1 MSPSV
6 ELTHDEMHAL
16 LTELGARLH
25 AAGVEA
31 TLYIVS
37 GAAIAFELDV
47 RRVTADIDAVFH
59 PETTVRAEVAA
70 MANEK
75 GLPQGWLNDNAR
87 AFVPGGDD
95 DAVPFTVPGMSVALA
110 SPRHLLAMKMAAA
123 RPGQD
128 LDDLALLFDTLGL
141 TTPEAAADVRARGL
155 RRGFGRPSRERRAR
169 PHRPRGVRSAQAWA
183 RAPRTIGATGLSRS
197 QRGRPET
204 TQRAP
209 VSSTAPDLTAS
220 SRSISASHIR

>member
-1 MSPSV
+1 
-6 ELTHDEMHAL
+6 
-16 LTELGARLH
+16 
-25 AAGVEA
+25 
-31 TLYIVS
+31 
-37 GAAIAFELDV
+37 
-47 RRVTADIDAVFH
+47 VFH

-123 RPGQD
+123 RPGRD

-141 TTPEAAADVRARGL
+141 TTPEAAADVALAVYGEGSVVLPERDELVLTARAVFDRL
-155 RRGFGRPSRERRAR
+155 RPRRER
-169 PHRPRGVRSAQAWA
+169 P
-183 RAPRTIGATGLSRS
+183 APSGPPG
-197 QRGRPET
+197 
-204 TQRAP
+204 
-209 VSSTAPDLTAS
+209 
-220 SRSISASHIR
+220 

>member
-6 ELTHDEMHAL
+6 ELTHDEMRAL

-31 TLYIVS
+31 TLYIVG

-70 MANEK
+70 IAHEK

-141 TTPEAAADVRARGL
+141 TTPEAAADVALAVYGEGSVVLPERDELVLTARAVFDRL
-155 RRGFGRPSRERRAR
+155 RRRR
-169 PHRPRGVRSAQAWA
+169 VRSA
-183 RAPRTIGATGLSRS
+183 PSGPPG
-197 QRGRPET
+197 
-204 TQRAP
+204 
-209 VSSTAPDLTAS
+209 
-220 SRSISASHIR
+220 

>member
-6 ELTHDEMHAL
+6 ELTHDEMRAL

-31 TLYIVS
+31 TLYIVG

-75 GLPQGWLNDNAR
+75 GLPHGWLNDNAR

-141 TTPEAAADVRARGL
+141 TTPEAAADVALAVYGEGSVVLPERDELVLTARAVFDRL
-155 RRGFGRPSRERRAR
+155 RPRRER
-169 PHRPRGVRSAQAWA
+169 P
-183 RAPRTIGATGLSRS
+183 APSGPPG
-197 QRGRPET
+197 
-204 TQRAP
+204 
-209 VSSTAPDLTAS
+209 
-220 SRSISASHIR
+220 

>member
-1 MSPSV
+1 MSQSV
-6 ELTHDEMHAL
+6 ELTHDEMRAL

-31 TLYIVS
+31 TLYIVG

-141 TTPEAAADVRARGL
+141 TSPEAAADVALAVYGEGSVVLPERDELVLTARAVLDRL
-155 RRGFGRPSRERRAR
+155 RRRR
-169 PHRPRGVRSAQAWA
+169 VRSA
-183 RAPRTIGATGLSRS
+183 PSGPPG
-197 QRGRPET
+197 
-204 TQRAP
+204 
-209 VSSTAPDLTAS
+209 
-220 SRSISASHIR
+220 

>member
-6 ELTHDEMHAL
+6 ELTHDEMRAL

-31 TLYIVS
+31 TLYIVG

-123 RPGQD
+123 RPGRD

-141 TTPEAAADVRARGL
+141 TTPEAAADVALAVYGEGSVVLPERDELVLTARAVFDRL
-155 RRGFGRPSRERRAR
+155 RPRRER
-169 PHRPRGVRSAQAWA
+169 P
-183 RAPRTIGATGLSRS
+183 APSGPPG
-197 QRGRPET
+197 
-204 TQRAP
+204 
-209 VSSTAPDLTAS
+209 
-220 SRSISASHIR
+220 

>member
-6 ELTHDEMHAL
+6 ELTHDEMRAL

-31 TLYIVS
+31 TLYIVG

-141 TTPEAAADVRARGL
+141 TTPEAAADVALAVYGEGSVVL
-155 RRGFGRPSRERRAR
+155 PERDEL
-169 PHRPRGVRSAQAWA
+169 VLTA
-183 RAPRTIGATGLSRS
+183 RAVFDRIR
-197 QRGRPET
+197 RRRVRP
-204 TQRAP
+204 AP
-209 VSSTAPDLTAS
+209 SAPPG
-220 SRSISASHIR
+220 

>member
-6 ELTHDEMHAL
+6 ELTHDEMRAL

-31 TLYIVS
+31 TLYIVG

-59 PETTVRAEVAA
+59 PEMTVRAEVAA

-141 TTPEAAADVRARGL
+141 TTPEAAADVALAVYGEGSVVLPERDELVLTARAVFDRL
-155 RRGFGRPSRERRAR
+155 RPRRER
-169 PHRPRGVRSAQAWA
+169 P
-183 RAPRTIGATGLSRS
+183 APSGPPG
-197 QRGRPET
+197 
-204 TQRAP
+204 
-209 VSSTAPDLTAS
+209 
-220 SRSISASHIR
+220 

>member
-6 ELTHDEMHAL
+6 ELTHDEMRAL

-31 TLYIVS
+31 TLYIVG

-141 TTPEAAADVRARGL
+141 TTPEAAADVALAVYGEGSVVLPERDELVLTARAVFDRL
-155 RRGFGRPSRERRAR
+155 RPRRER
-169 PHRPRGVRSAQAWA
+169 P
-183 RAPRTIGATGLSRS
+183 APSGPPG
-197 QRGRPET
+197 
-204 TQRAP
+204 
-209 VSSTAPDLTAS
+209 
-220 SRSISASHIR
+220 